1 MNNNFDFILI
11 CKKHF
16 HSKTQQHHCQLLH
29 LLSFHP
35 DNIRTHLPVQS
46 QNNNNNVNTCSS
58 FTSQLSVTT
67 LLLMSLTQF
76 MHPSDTAS
84 CLDLALCFATVF
96 LPLVHSNSLIS
107 SVCII
112 SCASATSVLA
122 FYLASLNTLTPIFC
136 CFCSM
141 PCLVTSSVLFNRF
154 CYYFVSSPR
163 LTMSRQSFCPATGL
177 ICCFQPN
184 FFYRIPF
191 IFHNLSFS

>member
-1 MNNNFDFILI
+1 M
-11 CKKHF
+11 
-16 HSKTQQHHCQLLH
+16 
-29 LLSFHP
+29 
-35 DNIRTHLPVQS
+35 QS
-46 QNNNNNVNTCSS
+46 QNNNNNVKTCSS
-58 FTSQLSVTT
+58 FTSPLSVTT
-67 LLLMSLTQF
+67 FRLMSLTQF

-96 LPLVHSNSLIS
+96 LPLVHSKSLIS

-122 FYLASLNTLTPIFC
+122 FYLASLHTLTPIFC

-163 LTMSRQSFCPATGL
+163 LTMPRKSFCLATCL
-177 ICCFQPN
+177 ICCCQPN
-184 FFYRIPF
+184 FFHRIPF